1 MAFVYV
7 LHYVMV
13 EPHFAVNIV
22 RGRCGEHIGYRI
34 MTIADGIQPVPEAA
48 VVSSTVDVKVDVKVD
63 VDGGRSIYKISVMN
77 IRNN

>member
-48 VVSSTVDVKVDVKVD
+48 VVSSTVDVKVDV
-63 VDGGRSIYKISVMN
+63 DGRRSIYKISVMN